1 MSFWKV
7 LEIRGWKLEQAAAR
21 NPIQSYEDL
30 DVYQRSLALI
40 RPVHD
45 LVKRFPDYEDHDLVQ
60 QMRRASKSVPAN
72 IAEGFSKRR
81 GTKDF
86 KLYLAHALGSAN
98 EMLVHLRIAAE
109 LDYVPKEEIRG
120 LTEKYE
126 IVCRQMNKL
135 IQNWR

>member
-1 MSFWKV
+1 MDV
-7 LEIRGWKLEQAAAR
+7 GDWKLEAGER
-21 NPIQSYEDL
+21 RPIQSYEDL
-30 DVYQRSLALI
+30 DVYKRSMSLV

-45 LVKRFPDYEDHDLVQ
+45 LVKRFPEYEERDLVQ

-81 GTKDF
+81 GVKDF

-98 EMLVHLRIAAE
+98 ELLVHLQVAHE
-109 LDYVPKEEIRG
+109 LGYVEPEERDP
-120 LTEKYE
+120 LTEGYT
-126 IVCRQMNKL
+126 IVCRQLNKL